1 MRKSSLL
8 GEFAAIVKNKKLL
21 IAITAILFIPLLY
34 SGVYLWAF
42 LDPYSRVDDLPVAVV
57 NNDVGTVYN
66 DKKTHIGQDLVDD
79 LKKNDSFN
87 WKFVDEATAKRGLEN
102 QDYYMMIEIPKDFS
116 KNATT
121 LQQDDPKHLQIVYTA
136 NEGSNYVSSQIGA
149 KGVEKIK
156 NEVSK
161 KVTENYAEEMFDN
174 VKEVSKGLADA
185 GDGATKLRDGIND
198 AKDGTGKL
206 EDGITSANKG
216 ANDLNDGAKKLQK
229 GTSDLND
236 GAGQLEKGA
245 GDVHNGAVKL
255 EKGSKD
261 LNNGVASA
269 KGGADKLAKGAND
282 LNNGVTSAKG
292 GADKLAKGANDL
304 NDGVTSAKG
313 GADKLAKGANDLND
327 GVTSAKGGAD
337 KLAKG
342 ANDLNDGVTSAKGGA
357 DKLAK
362 GAGDLSS
369 GLGQLQSANTAI
381 LEGAKKS
388 QTGAQSLATAID
400 QGVGELKGA
409 AAQISQ
415 FKENAKKVVDGVTSL
430 SQLSSGLQKNITDA
444 TASSSEVSTGIQN
457 TIDDLDKQI
466 AAAADPAQKEALQ
479 KTRDQLA
486 PLVEKSKA
494 VSQNVTGMSESST
507 KMNAVAGELAKG
519 LGDNSSD
526 SSSSADLETKLTE
539 LSKGANELAAGQTK
553 LVEGL
558 TTFGEKL
565 GEAKAGS
572 DQLATGGTSL
582 SEGLGKLSEG
592 STQLAAGTNDLSSG
606 LGKLSD
612 GSTQL
617 ATGTGDLSSGLG
629 KLSDGSSQLAAGNGD
644 LSNGLGKLSDGSTQ
658 LATGTGDLSS
668 GLGKL
673 SDGSSQLAAGNGDL
687 SNGLGKL
694 SDGSGQLT
702 AGISSLADGSGKVAN
717 GMTGLK
723 DGSTKLLTGTTQL
736 IEGTGQLSNGMG
748 KLDKGAV
755 DLNGGLGKLSDGS
768 SELATKLQD
777 GAKDAG
783 DVKANQAVYD
793 MFADPVQVKDNS
805 INNVPNYGTG
815 LTPYFLSVALF
826 VGALVTSVIFP
837 LRKPAITPK
846 NGFRWFLGKFG
857 VLVFVGIMQSLL
869 ADAIL
874 LGALDIKVESVP
886 LFITLSIATSLT
898 FMSIIQFFVTAL
910 DNPGRFVAILIM
922 VFQLATSAG
931 TFPVEL
937 IPKVLQD
944 VNHWLPMTYSVRGF
958 RAVVSTGDFSYM
970 WHNVSILAIY
980 FVIMVLASISFFMF
994 KFAKDFKSPKQA
1006 VEN

>member
-121 LQQDDPKHLQIVYTA
+121 LQQDDPKHLQLVYTA
-136 NEGSNYVSSQIGA
+136 NEGSNYVSSQIGT

-261 LNNGVASA
+261 LNNGVQSA

-282 LNNGVTSAKG
+282 LNDGVTSAKG

-415 FKENAKKVVDGVTSL
+415 FKANAKKVVDGVTSL

-494 VSQNVTGMSESST
+494 VSQNVTGMNESST

-519 LGDNSSD
+519 LGDSSAD
-526 SSSSADLETKLTE
+526 SSSSGDLETKLTE
-539 LSKGANELAAGQTK
+539 LSKGANALAAGQTE
-553 LVEGL
+553 LVDGL
-558 TTFGEKL
+558 TKFGEKL
-565 GEAKAGS
+565 GEAKTGS
-572 DQLATGGTSL
+572 DQLATGGASL

-612 GSTQL
+612 GSSQL
-617 ATGTGDLSSGLG
+617 AAGNGDLSNGLG

-644 LSNGLGKLSDGSTQ
+644 LSNGLGKLSDGSSQ
-658 LATGTGDLSS
+658 LATGSGDLSS

-673 SDGSSQLAAGNGDL
+673 SDGS
-687 SNGLGKL
+687 
-694 SDGSGQLT
+694 GQLT
-702 AGISSLADGSGKVAN
+702 TGISSLADGSGKVAN

-723 DGSTKLLTGTTQL
+723 EGSTKLLTGTTQL

-874 LGALDIKVESVP
+874 LGALDIKVQSVP